1 MNLIIRRAILLIAK
15 TLFNSIFAIE
25 TNNSIIKTM
34 TWTMNLPRQK
44 PTIQARRTII
54 IFFFKCNDWL
64 LEPRCDIFVYQI
76 YKYISVNTTVS
87 P

>member
-1 MNLIIRRAILLIAK
+1 
-15 TLFNSIFAIE
+15 
-25 TNNSIIKTM
+25 
-34 TWTMNLPRQK
+34 MNLPRQK

-76 YKYISVNTTVS
+76 YKYISVNTTTVGR
-87 P
+87 